1 MIKEIAK
8 IVFIVLMIGCFL
20 YCHEYLHKTLF
31 KYGGIDSKIGI
42 CTKGFCTT
50 ANVAWSDISSEVKQ
64 AQFMADVMFYTLLLP
79 FIVLVLLLIK

>member
-8 IVFIVLMIGCFL
+8 LLFVLLIVGCFF
-20 YCHEYLHKTLF
+20 YTHEYLHKTLF
-31 KYGGIDSKIGI
+31 KYDGIDSKIGI
-42 CTKGFCTT
+42 CSKGLCTT
-50 ANVAWSDISSEVKQ
+50 ANVAWNEISPEVKN